1 MKGGTIMHFTGR
13 TWWPPYEAHSV
24 MLGCYVTNSTMY
36 SFTIIPALYVFK
48 DCSAGFRR
56 ILIGMVDR
64 FLPFSARNGTIQY
77 RHCHTDSPLRLK
89 ECRIPL
95 LAKWFSNAWLV
106 YWLPR
111 SLCRTI
117 SFVSLLA
124 TVCDTLSAAYGLL
137 CSVGLSECR
146 FSIPAPSQ
154 AALFRSL
161 SGKRGRRKIISTP
174 TGNEFV
180 TFEIREIAPIAVAKK
195 YAGIGSYGSNQKHEN
210 AV

>member
-1 MKGGTIMHFTGR
+1 M
-13 TWWPPYEAHSV
+13 
-24 MLGCYVTNSTMY
+24 
-36 SFTIIPALYVFK
+36 
-48 DCSAGFRR
+48 
-56 ILIGMVDR
+56 
-64 FLPFSARNGTIQY
+64 
-77 RHCHTDSPLRLK
+77 
-89 ECRIPL
+89 
-95 LAKWFSNAWLV
+95 

-124 TVCDTLSAAYGLL
+124 AVCDTLSAEYGLL

-195 YAGIGSYGSNQKHEN
+195 YAGIGSYGSNQKYEN